1 MPTLFTTYQFDIR
14 VRFFNTPRGIRI
26 PVASV
31 KGMCPR
37 PLDDGGLVTTQRARP
52 LLRYKN
58 TRVMSTVRSK
68 LLEEKVVR

>member
-1 MPTLFTTYQFDIR
+1 MPTLFARYQFDIR

-37 PLDDGGLVTTQRARP
+37 PLDDGGVLRV
-52 LLRYKN
+52 LLF
-58 TRVMSTVRSK
+58 STFIK
-68 LLEEKVVR
+68 LTHLSQSVNYFAKVFFYSSES